1 MARILL
7 ADDETS
13 MKNVVEHIVED
24 GGHEF
29 LYAKNGSE
37 ALALFDECA
46 PDLVILD
53 VMMPDVN
60 GFDACDAIRR
70 RDQTVPVM
78 FMSAKGDIVDKSMG
92 FKMGCDD
99 YLVKPFS
106 PAELALRIEALLRRR
121 DLARAVPSAPSA
133 QVIEAGELSLNLA
146 NYEAVKSGA
155 PLDLT
160 AKEFEILAFMA
171 QHPGQ
176 VFTREQLFENVWGE
190 DAVSD
195 ANANT
200 VTVFIRKIREKVE
213 DNPSKPR
220 YVLTV
225 WGVGY
230 KFAPNLPSGQAR

>member
-29 LYAKNGSE
+29 LYAKNGAE

-121 DLARAVPSAPSA
+121 DLARTVPSATES
-133 QVIEAGELSLNLA
+133 QVIEAGELALNLA
-146 NYEAVKSGA
+146 NYEAVRNGVV
-155 PLDLT
+155 LDLT

-230 KFAPNLPSGQAR
+230 KFAPNLPSGQAC

>member
-1 MARILL
+1 MSRVLL
-7 ADDETS
+7 ADDEVS
-13 MKNVVEHIVED
+13 MKNVVKHIVQE

-29 LYAKNGSE
+29 LYAKNGAE
-37 ALALFDECA
+37 ALRMFADEH

-70 RDQTVPVM
+70 QDADVPIM
-78 FMSAKGDIVDKSMG
+78 FLSAKGDIVDKGIG

-106 PAELALRIEALLRRR
+106 PAELAMRIEALLRRR
-121 DLARAVPSAPSA
+121 EHARAVAGA
-133 QVIEAGELSLNLA
+133 AEAATVIEAGDVVLDLA
-146 NYEAVKSGA
+146 SYEVRRAGEPV
-155 PLDLT
+155 DLT

-176 VFTREQLFENVWGE
+176 VFTRDQLFENVWGE
-190 DAVSD
+190 DAVHD
-195 ANANT
+195 ANT
-200 VTVFIRKIREKVE
+200 ITVFIRKIREKVE
-213 DNPSKPR
+213 EDPSKPR
-220 YVLTV
+220 HLLTV

-230 KFAPNLPSGQAR
+230 KFAL